1 MKEVMKLRALTSSLL
16 LAVMLALTVA
26 APVSA
31 TTLPNSTYRWRLFL
45 EINQV
50 RRAHGLRALHIAPS
64 LRTAAQNHSNDMVNR
79 DYFSHT
85 SPTGSTLF
93 RRVVRSGFTTSGSW
107 GAGEN
112 LAWGTGTIGSP
123 QSTVR
128 MWLASPE
135 HRANLL
141 SRSWGWV
148 GVGRRCGRF
157 LGHGDAV
164 VWTVDFGHR

>member
-1 MKEVMKLRALTSSLL
+1 MKLRALTSLL
-16 LAVMLALTVA
+16 LFAVVLALTVA
-26 APVSA
+26 APASA
-31 TTLPNSTYRWRLFL
+31 NTNSTYRWRLFL

-50 RRAHGLRALHIAPS
+50 RRDHGLHVLHIAPG

-85 SPTGSTLF
+85 SPAGSTLY
-93 RRVVRSGFTTSGSW
+93 RRIVRSGFTTFGSW

-112 LAWGTGTIGSP
+112 LAWGTGTYGSP
-123 QSTVR
+123 RATVR

-141 SRSWGWV
+141 SGSWGWV
-148 GVGRRCGRF
+148 GIGRRSGRF
-157 LGHGDAV
+157 LGHSGAV

>member
-1 MKEVMKLRALTSSLL
+1 MEMKLRALTSSLL
-16 LAVMLALTVA
+16 LGVVLALTAA

-31 TTLPNSTYRWRLFL
+31 HTLSNPTYRWRLFL

-50 RRAHGLRALHIAPS
+50 RRAHGLHALRIAPG
-64 LRTAAQNHSNDMVNR
+64 LRAAAQNHSNDMVSR

-93 RRVVRSGFTTSGSW
+93 RRVERSGFTTSGSW
-107 GAGEN
+107 AAGEN
-112 LAWGTGTIGSP
+112 LAWGTGTYGSART
-123 QSTVR
+123 TVR

-148 GVGRRCGRF
+148 GVGRRSGRF
-157 LGHGDAV
+157 LGHGGAV
-164 VWTVDFGHR
+164 VWTVDFAHR

>member
-1 MKEVMKLRALTSSLL
+1 MNTVMKLRALTSSLL

-26 APVSA
+26 APASA
-31 TTLPNSTYRWRLFL
+31 NTNTTYRWRLFL

-50 RRAHGLRALHIAPS
+50 RRDHGLRPLHIAPG

-85 SPTGSTLF
+85 SPTGSTLY
-93 RRVVRSGFTTSGSW
+93 RRVVNSGFTTFGSW

-112 LAWGTGTIGSP
+112 LAWGTGTYGSP
-123 QSTVR
+123 RTTVR

-141 SRSWGWV
+141 SRDWGWV
-148 GVGRRCGRF
+148 GIGRRSGRF
-157 LGHGDAV
+157 LGHSGAV
-164 VWTVDFGHR
+164 VWTVDFAHR

>member
-1 MKEVMKLRALTSSLL
+1 MKLRALTSSLL
-16 LAVMLALTVA
+16 LAVVLALTVA
-26 APVSA
+26 APASA
-31 TTLPNSTYRWRLFL
+31 TANSTYRWRLFL

-50 RRAHGLRALHIAPS
+50 RRDHGLRVLHIAPG

-79 DYFSHT
+79 DYFAHT
-85 SPTGSTLF
+85 SPTGSTLY
-93 RRVVRSGFTTSGSW
+93 RRIVHSGFTIVGSW

-112 LAWGTGTIGSP
+112 LAWGTGTYGTP
-123 QSTVR
+123 RATVR

-141 SRSWGWV
+141 SRSWGWI
-148 GVGRRCGRF
+148 GIGRRGGRF
-157 LGHGDAV
+157 MGHSGAV